1 MPHSCADATCSTE
14 QYWKGEEV
22 SWNKEKG
29 VNLATCVADSSWRI
43 LSRQKQS
50 SSSDTHSMKSKPWM
64 FTTLR
69 SGGRGNCNKYCL
81 QSRGWWCGTD
91 RARVTSR
98 LFSGPCKQSRP
109 MTCSIMP
116 FEEEASSVT
125 TKKNQGVPLLTIGS
139 SSWLQ
144 RGFCHAA
151 HPKKLL
157 DEVKAEKHRGEPGLW
172 FVWCLPAFQ
181 FCSGSIDRSYH
192 LTTYRAREANF
203 RSMLIPSVEEWE
215 FIICTS
221 SCGKRRVN
229 QHRPSW
235 TWQVWPAGQGSEPN
249 IVFIWTWHAQKSSS
263 MCCTDFFYNTFFS
276 SL

>member
-192 LTTYRAREANF
+192 LTTYRSYKKYEGQKNLHLYLQDSGRQLSKQTAFLVINLLEDKCVL
-203 RSMLIPSVEEWE
+203 LIRMCIFDISFAVSIELNINPL
-215 FIICTS
+215 
-221 SCGKRRVN
+221 N
-229 QHRPSW
+229 H
-235 TWQVWPAGQGSEPN
+235 SE
-249 IVFIWTWHAQKSSS
+249 
-263 MCCTDFFYNTFFS
+263 Y
-276 SL
+276 

>member
-203 RSMLIPSVEEWE
+203 RSMLIPSVKTNELRVFKHPEEHLM
-215 FIICTS
+215 
-221 SCGKRRVN
+221 RN
-229 QHRPSW
+229 
-235 TWQVWPAGQGSEPN
+235 
-249 IVFIWTWHAQKSSS
+249 
-263 MCCTDFFYNTFFS
+263 FFYNTFFS

>member
-144 RGFCHAA
+144 RGA
-151 HPKKLL
+151 
-157 DEVKAEKHRGEPGLW
+157 
-172 FVWCLPAFQ
+172 CLPFSFAAEAL
-181 FCSGSIDRSYH
+181 IV
-192 LTTYRAREANF
+192 LTTSQPTEQEKPTLGACSYPQCERKNF
-203 RSMLIPSVEEWE
+203 R
-215 FIICTS
+215 
-221 SCGKRRVN
+221 
-229 QHRPSW
+229 
-235 TWQVWPAGQGSEPN
+235 
-249 IVFIWTWHAQKSSS
+249 
-263 MCCTDFFYNTFFS
+263 
-276 SL
+276 